1 MGKAKPGFKV
11 ITIYKDKQTD
21 RGDNIESSY
30 QEIEW
35 YSPRFNTVMSTLVV
49 IIILSDTMLG
59 LEANTVMS
67 ALVVII
73 SYKAVRIFAKINYI
87 DYCWMLWILD
97 RLVEID
103 SLSPLDATSKMESPE
118 RTNID

>member
-1 MGKAKPGFKV
+1 
-11 ITIYKDKQTD
+11 
-21 RGDNIESSY
+21 
-30 QEIEW
+30 
-35 YSPRFNTVMSTLVV
+35 MSTLVV

-87 DYCWMLWILD
+87 DYC
-97 RLVEID
+97 
-103 SLSPLDATSKMESPE
+103 
-118 RTNID
+118 